1 MEELVFSGE
10 IQRLFQSSLVWHKQ
24 WIKIQEVYDA
34 MMQVDRADFAPM
46 NPYEN
51 NPQVIPCNVVISAP
65 LLHAYCLEQLK
76 DKLKP
81 GCKALDIRF
90 GSGYLTVAMSK
101 MMNDKRC
108 EGKNS
113 HLYLG
118 RSAKYFPLKREKHLH
133 NQIGL
138 LLNW

>member
-1 MEELVFSGE
+1 
-10 IQRLFQSSLVWHKQ
+10 
-24 WIKIQEVYDA
+24 
-34 MMQVDRADFAPM
+34 MMQVDRADFSPM

-65 LLHAYCLEQLK
+65 LLHAYCLE
-76 DKLKP
+76 KP

-101 MMNDKRC
+101 MMNDKGC

-113 HLYLG
+113 HPYLG
-118 RSAKYFPLKREKHLH
+118 RPSKYFPLKSDKHLH

-138 LLNW
+138 LLNWKKSEDLWKFFLTVTSSLSRSCNITFISHI